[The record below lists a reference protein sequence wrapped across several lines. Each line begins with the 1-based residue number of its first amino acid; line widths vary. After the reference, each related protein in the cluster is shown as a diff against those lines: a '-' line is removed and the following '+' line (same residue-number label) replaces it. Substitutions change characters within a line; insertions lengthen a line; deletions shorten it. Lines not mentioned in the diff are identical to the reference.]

1 MKLYKNIFLTDW
13 HDKRLK
19 NTMDLLLF
27 YEEHFYGF
35 SESDA
40 ALADG
45 LLTYNYSC
53 TFLTLHLKNR
63 GKIWEAA

>member
-1 MKLYKNIFLTDW
+1 
-13 HDKRLK
+13 
-19 NTMDLLLF
+19 MDLLLF

-53 TFLTLHLKNR
+53 TFLTLHRKNR
-63 GKIWEAA
+63 GKI